1 MECILVESRANSQ
14 PGDSFAGGELEER
27 GAIETARD
35 LKIDVLDAGGMTK
48 ASRSGARFELLLPP
62 SRHFVFEQ
70 QAEPLRV
77 IKAARFGLA
86 FEFLEPLGD
95 ENLRKMP
102 NSGRTVH
109 VAR

>member
-1 MECILVESRANSQ
+1 
-14 PGDSFAGGELEER
+14 
-27 GAIETARD
+27 
-35 LKIDVLDAGGMTK
+35 
-48 ASRSGARFELLLPP
+48 
-62 SRHFVFEQ
+62 
-70 QAEPLRV
+70 
-77 IKAARFGLA
+77 LA